1 MLGNRIEKLMA
12 AFQRLS
18 RREKL
23 MVGGVGTVFV
33 LFVGFFVHMGFAS
46 MLASMESRI
55 ENKTQKLTQIIELR
69 QDFEQAKQGQRLAT
83 ERMRKGANI
92 DLKATIEQ
100 QAERLG
106 VAIQDMKSNPST
118 VDTETGIKENK
129 VAVNIE
135 LITLD
140 RLVDFL
146 EGIEKSSQTVAIQK
160 LRVKKSF
167 KQPDHLEVSF
177 YVPNFQLT
185 EEKAKETKEAK
196 APTKGKPTKKVK

>member
-1 MLGNRIEKLMA
+1 MLGKRIETLMA

-18 RREKL
+18 QREKL
-23 MVGGVGTVFV
+23 MVGGVGAALV
-33 LFVGFFVHMGFAS
+33 LFIGFFIHMGFAS
-46 MLASMESRI
+46 SLNSMSSRI
-55 ENKTQKLTQIIELR
+55 DNKTKKLIQIIELR
-69 QDFEQAKQGQRLAT
+69 KDFEDAKQGQRLSQ
-83 ERMRKGANI
+83 ERMRRGAGI

-100 QAERLG
+100 QAEKLG
-106 VAIQDMKSNPST
+106 VAIQDMKSNPPS
-118 VDTETGIKENK
+118 VDVESGIQENK

-146 EGIEKSSQTVAIQK
+146 SGIEQSSQTVAVRK

-177 YVPNFQLT
+177 SVSNFQLT
-185 EEKAKETKEAK
+185 EAKAKETKPA
-196 APTKGKPTKKVK
+196 KGKPAKKVK

>member
-1 MLGNRIEKLMA
+1 MLGKRIETLMA

-18 RREKL
+18 QREKL
-23 MVGGVGTVFV
+23 MVGGVGTALV
-33 LFVGFFVHMGFAS
+33 LFIGFFIHMGFSSSLNS
-46 MLASMESRI
+46 MSSRI
-55 ENKTQKLTQIIELR
+55 DNKTKKLVQIIELR
-69 QDFEQAKQGQRLAT
+69 KDFEDAKQGQRLSQ
-83 ERMRKGANI
+83 ERMRRGASI

-100 QAERLG
+100 QAEKLG
-106 VAIQDMKSNPST
+106 VAIQDMKSNPPN
-118 VDTETGIKENK
+118 VDAESGIQENK

-146 EGIEKSSQTVAIQK
+146 TGIERSSQTVAVRK

-177 YVPNFQLT
+177 SVSNFQLT
-185 EEKAKETKEAK
+185 EAKAKETKPAK
-196 APTKGKPTKKVK
+196 SKPAKKVK

>member
-1 MLGNRIEKLMA
+1 MLGKRIETLMA

-18 RREKL
+18 QREKL
-23 MVGGVGTVFV
+23 MVGGVGTALV
-33 LFVGFFVHMGFAS
+33 LFIGFFIHMGFSSTLNS
-46 MLASMESRI
+46 MSSRI
-55 ENKTQKLTQIIELR
+55 DNKTKKLVQIIELR
-69 QDFEQAKQGQRLAT
+69 KDFEDAKQGQRLSQ
-83 ERMRKGANI
+83 ERMRRGASI

-100 QAERLG
+100 QAEKLG
-106 VAIQDMKSNPST
+106 VAIQDMRSNPPN
-118 VDTETGIKENK
+118 VDAESGIQENK

-146 EGIEKSSQTVAIQK
+146 TGIERSSQTVAVRK

-177 YVPNFQLT
+177 SVSNFQLT
-185 EEKAKETKEAK
+185 EAKAKETKPA
-196 APTKGKPTKKVK
+196 KGKPAKKVK

>member
-1 MLGNRIEKLMA
+1 MLGKRIETLMA

-18 RREKL
+18 QREKL
-23 MVGGVGTVFV
+23 MVGGVGTALV
-33 LFVGFFVHMGFAS
+33 LFIGFFIHMGFSSSLNS
-46 MLASMESRI
+46 MSSRI
-55 ENKTQKLTQIIELR
+55 DNKTKKLVQIIELR
-69 QDFEQAKQGQRLAT
+69 KDFEDAKQGQRLSQ
-83 ERMRKGANI
+83 ERMRRGASI

-100 QAERLG
+100 QAEKLG
-106 VAIQDMKSNPST
+106 VAIQDMKSNPPN
-118 VDTETGIKENK
+118 VDAESGIQENK

-146 EGIEKSSQTVAIQK
+146 TGIERSSQTVAVRK

-177 YVPNFQLT
+177 SVSNFQLT
-185 EEKAKETKEAK
+185 EAKAKETKPA
-196 APTKGKPTKKVK
+196 KGKPAKKVK